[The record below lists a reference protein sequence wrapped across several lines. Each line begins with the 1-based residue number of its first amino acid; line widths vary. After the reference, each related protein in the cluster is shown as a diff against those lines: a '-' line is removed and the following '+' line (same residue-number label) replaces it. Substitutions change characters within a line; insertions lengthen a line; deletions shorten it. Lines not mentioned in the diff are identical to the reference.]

1 MTDNNDPSLLRDIAS
16 GTTAEDR
23 FDRLVA
29 HFVRLTTDVVQLTG
43 DVHTLKGNLAA
54 NTSITKEVAESQA
67 ELKAAVNKIDL
78 TALTDFLEAM
88 SSMKGGI
95 KVLGWLE
102 RPAKWIAAIGG
113 AVAIIYST
121 WNHK

>member
-54 NTSITKEVAESQA
+54 NTSITKDVAEGQA
-67 ELKAAVNKIDL
+67 QLKASVDKIDL
-78 TALTDFLEAM
+78 TALTEFLEAM
-88 SSMKGGI
+88 GSMKGGI

-102 RPAKWIAAIGG
+102 RPAKWVAAIGG
-113 AVAIIYST
+113 AIAVYYAP
-121 WNHK
+121 WWHK

>member
-1 MTDNNDPSLLRDIAS
+1 MTDQNDPSLLRDIAS

-29 HFVRLTTDVVQLTG
+29 HFVRLTS

-54 NTSITKEVAESQA
+54 NTSITKEVADSQA
-67 ELKAAVNKIDL
+67 ELKAAVDKIDL
-78 TALTDFLEAM
+78 TALTEFLEAM
-88 SSMKGGI
+88 GSMKGGI

-102 RPAKWIAAIGG
+102 RPAKWIAAM
-113 AVAIIYST
+113 AVAAGAI
-121 WNHK
+121 WKLWEHK